1 MFKAFK
7 RKEIFKSYVCV
18 CMSVCMCAYTCMC
31 VYVLNDVISQK
42 HFQYPEYLKRRI
54 GNSCI
59 FHFKI
64 VIYSFF
70 DHSHFCTGE
79 L

>member
-18 CMSVCMCAYTCMC
+18 CMNVCMCAYTCMC

-42 HFQYPEYLKRRI
+42 HFQYPEYLKRRMETVVYFI
-54 GNSCI
+54 L
-59 FHFKI
+59 K
-64 VIYSFF
+64 
-70 DHSHFCTGE
+70 
-79 L
+79 